1 MGRLIRKH
9 STLIFLIF
17 MSLLMIQTTVFAWV
31 VYVDQKAV
39 AQFNAGEISITTVA
53 NGQLILDDL
62 QISELAF
69 IDYEKDFILNQ
80 SGSLDAMAATIR
92 VQIFLDMDS
101 VPVRNR
107 IHLIPNDVQNGL
119 LYVVVV
125 DGINV
130 APEDRITEYHV
141 FIANVIAGHATKE
154 AQLAAIDAYNQTV
167 LDAIYDL
174 VLKPGEN
181 LYFQIVFWGDYD
193 ELEHPDQFMDQIYTF
208 TFMINSVNSKGEVD

>member
-9 STLIFLIF
+9 STLIFLFF
-17 MSLLMIQTTVFAWV
+17 MSLLLIQTTVFAWV

-39 AQFNAGEISITTVA
+39 AQFDAGEISIITVA
-53 NGQLILDDL
+53 NGQVIMDDL

-80 SGSLDAMAATIR
+80 SGALDAVAAAIR
-92 VQIFLDMDS
+92 VQIFLDSNS

-107 IHLIPNDVQNGL
+107 IRLIPNETQTGL

-130 APEDRITEYHV
+130 AAEDRITAYHV
-141 FIANVIAGHATKE
+141 FIADVIAGHETKE

-174 VLKPGEN
+174 VLKPGEH
-181 LYFQIVFWGDYD
+181 LHFQIVFWGDYD
-193 ELEHPDQFMDQIYTF
+193 ELEHPDEFMDQVYTF
-208 TFMINSVNSKGEVD
+208 TFMIDSVNSKGEVE